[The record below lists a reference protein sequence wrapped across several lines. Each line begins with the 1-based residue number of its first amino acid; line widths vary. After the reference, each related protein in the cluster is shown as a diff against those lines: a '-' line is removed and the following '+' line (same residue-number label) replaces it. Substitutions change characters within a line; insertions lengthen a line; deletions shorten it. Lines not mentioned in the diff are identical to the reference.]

1 MIDISSG
8 DFQIADGI
16 IIKHSAK
23 AENLID
29 FLHANNAE
37 IWDVGNGWVH
47 YYLKNYK
54 INNKYFFFDF
64 MFCNEILN
72 RLDFG
77 FYPQPVN
84 NANWNDWSEETE
96 LQKKAEYEQWLN
108 NETGGINSF
117 TWGYVSAYYDSK
129 SGGSGIMINYGRG

>member
-16 IIKHSAK
+16 IIQHSAK

-29 FLHANNAE
+29 FLRANNAE
-37 IWDVGNGWVH
+37 IWAVGNGWVH

-54 INNKYFFFDF
+54 INDKYFFFDF
-64 MFCNEILN
+64 MFYNEILS

-77 FYPQPVN
+77 FYPGPVN
-84 NANWNDWSEETE
+84 NANWNDWSEEKE

-108 NETGGINSF
+108 KETGGINSF
-117 TWGYVSAYYDSK
+117 SWGYVSAYYDSK

>member
-1 MIDISSG
+1 
-8 DFQIADGI
+8 
-16 IIKHSAK
+16 
-23 AENLID
+23 
-29 FLHANNAE
+29 
-37 IWDVGNGWVH
+37 
-47 YYLKNYK
+47 
-54 INNKYFFFDF
+54 
-64 MFCNEILN
+64 MFYNEILS

-77 FYPQPVN
+77 FYPEPVN